1 MYVSISGTL
10 LSLTAS
16 QLSTNR
22 YIQADTAALLVL
34 ISSVLFLKRDLVL
47 KRDLGKNR
55 AFRRQPELVA

>member
-47 KRDLGKNR
+47 KRDLRKNR